1 MSKKRVKERIEMYSE
16 ISKMKEVKF
25 YQFTVLYHRKEKIW
39 FLYLEYSTIIV
50 HAQTYTG
57 SDEPLYTVI
66 KPTRTAIRIHS
77 IEKSGIYR
85 EYTVYTPKPIV

>member
-1 MSKKRVKERIEMYSE
+1 MID
-16 ISKMKEVKF
+16 I
-25 YQFTVLYHRKEKIW
+25 
-39 FLYLEYSTIIV
+39 EYSTIIV

-66 KPTRTAIRIHS
+66 KTTPKPTRLHS

-85 EYTVYTPKPIV
+85 EYTVYTPKPFV